1 MAYKDL
7 LLALASYPE
16 PTPVAAIDQ
25 AVGIAGLLG
34 ARISAV
40 TFELQIPKPVSFYTD
55 AVLDIS
61 GMIRRRSRRASPT
74 HKASSTR
81 SRRRR
86 PVTACS
92 RRTCSS
98 DACRAKLPT
107 SWSSMRAC

>member
-40 TFELQIPKPVSFYTD
+40 TFELQIPS
-55 AVLDIS
+55 
-61 GMIRRRSRRASPT
+61 RSASTPT
-74 HKASSTR
+74 PSST
-81 SRRRR
+81 S
-86 PVTACS
+86 AG
-92 RRTCSS
+92 
-98 DACRAKLPT
+98 
-107 SWSSMRAC
+107 